1 MTKRPNSRVNL
12 DRAIERLFGPY
23 ESSTETRSVLANAV
37 VGQMLQGAV
46 VKGGSGLKFRYG
58 LARTR
63 ATMDLDAACRGD
75 IAQFAETLGRRL
87 AEGWCG
93 FTGVVAK
100 RPPAMPRDVPA
111 RYVMQPYA
119 VRLMYNGHSWC
130 TVSLEL
136 GFNELGDADEADAV
150 LSDDIADLF
159 VRLGFPAPDP
169 VPLMKREYQIA
180 QKLHGLT
187 DPGSRRVRDLID
199 LQLVAEN
206 PEPDLAEAGRLC
218 RRLFS
223 FRRMQPWPP
232 RVEKGADW
240 EETYEAANVRHGIAR
255 SLDEAVAWANDLVGK
270 LDDAS
275 RERPASS
282 AP

>member
-100 RPPAMPRDVPA
+100 RPPATPRDVPA
-111 RYVMQPYA
+111 RYVMQPL
-119 VRLMYNGHSWC
+119 R
-130 TVSLEL
+130 
-136 GFNELGDADEADAV
+136 
-150 LSDDIADLF
+150 
-159 VRLGFPAPDP
+159 RPPD
-169 VPLMKREYQIA
+169 VQRAFLV
-180 QKLHGLT
+180 HGL
-187 DPGSRRVRDLID
+187 P
-199 LQLVAEN
+199 
-206 PEPDLAEAGRLC
+206 
-218 RRLFS
+218 
-223 FRRMQPWPP
+223 
-232 RVEKGADW
+232 
-240 EETYEAANVRHGIAR
+240 
-255 SLDEAVAWANDLVGK
+255 
-270 LDDAS
+270 
-275 RERPASS
+275 
-282 AP
+282 

>member
-100 RPPAMPRDVPA
+100 RPPATPRDVPA

-187 DPGSRRVRDLID
+187 EPRSRRVRDLID
-199 LQLVAEN
+199 L
-206 PEPDLAEAGRLC
+206 
-218 RRLFS
+218 
-223 FRRMQPWPP
+223 
-232 RVEKGADW
+232 
-240 EETYEAANVRHGIAR
+240 
-255 SLDEAVAWANDLVGK
+255 
-270 LDDAS
+270 
-275 RERPASS
+275 
-282 AP
+282 

>member
-100 RPPAMPRDVPA
+100 RPPATPRDVPA

-136 GFNELGDADEADAV
+136 GFNELGDADEAD
-150 LSDDIADLF
+150 
-159 VRLGFPAPDP
+159 
-169 VPLMKREYQIA
+169 
-180 QKLHGLT
+180 
-187 DPGSRRVRDLID
+187 
-199 LQLVAEN
+199 
-206 PEPDLAEAGRLC
+206 
-218 RRLFS
+218 
-223 FRRMQPWPP
+223 RRMQPWPP

-240 EETYEAANVRHGIAR
+240 EETYEAANVRHGVAR